1 MAELT
6 KQAPA
11 KMKIMSAP
19 RSVDIA
25 ITGRCNLNC
34 AYCFYADEMVAR
46 DDLPTERWLA
56 FFDELGRLGVMDVT
70 LTGGEVFTRR
80 DLFTLIDGLIANR
93 MRYSLL
99 SNGTLITEK
108 TLAQFEIGKRR
119 TRLNSIQISI
129 DGSTAD
135 VHNQSRPKSFERAIR
150 GLRLLKAAG
159 YPVTVRVT
167 INRYNVDDLEN
178 IAKLLLEDVGLS
190 SFGTNEAYPCGATNR
205 YERGIRLSVEQRAQA
220 MRMLTDLNKRYNGR
234 INATAGPL
242 VLAREFE
249 QIDAALAAGQT
260 CFPGRGTLTACG
272 GVFNKIAVLH
282 DGTIV
287 PCHVVHPLRMGNIQ
301 TDSLAQVWRDHE
313 IMNAM
318 RLRRQIPLGEL
329 ETCKDCKYQGFCT
342 GSCPG
347 GAILLGDGL
356 EARNPYDCYRVL
368 RGEDPYFSLD
378 EATSAGIERA

>member
-11 KMKIMSAP
+11 KMKVMSTP

-56 FFDELGRLGVMDVT
+56 FFDELGRLGVRDVT

-80 DLFTLIDGLIANR
+80 DFFTLVDGVIANR

-108 TLAQFEIGKRR
+108 MLEQFEIGKRR
-119 TRLNSIQISI
+119 TRLDSIQISI

-135 VHNQSRPKSFERAIR
+135 IHDQSRPKSFERAVR
-150 GLRLLKAAG
+150 GLRLLKKAG

-167 INRYNVDDLEN
+167 INRYNVDDLET
-178 IAKLLLEDVGLS
+178 ITRLLLDDVGLS
-190 SFGTNEAYPCGATNR
+190 GFSTNEAYPCGATNR
-205 YERGIRLSVEQRAQA
+205 YERGIRLSIEQRAQV
-220 MRMLTDLNKRYNGR
+220 MRVLTDLNKRYNGR
-234 INATAGPL
+234 ISAQAGPL
-242 VLAREFE
+242 VLAHEFE
-249 QIDAALAAGQT
+249 RIDAALAAGQT
-260 CFPGRGTLTACG
+260 CFPGRGMLAACG
-272 GVFNKIAVLH
+272 GVFSKIAVMH

-287 PCHVVHPLRMGNIQ
+287 PCHTVHPLRMGNIQ

-313 IMNAM
+313 TMNVM

-356 EARNPYDCYRVL
+356 EVRNPYDCYRVL

-378 EATSAGIERA
+378 EATSAGTERA